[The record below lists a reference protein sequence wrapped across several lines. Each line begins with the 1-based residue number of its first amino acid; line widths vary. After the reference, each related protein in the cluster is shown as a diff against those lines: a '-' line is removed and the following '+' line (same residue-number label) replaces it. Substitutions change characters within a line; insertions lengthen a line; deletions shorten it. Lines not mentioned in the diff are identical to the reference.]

1 MLFDAAWWIIVPF
14 LYPELSM
21 NPRETAFNDLQ
32 QHFSKARQLNM
43 RELFEQDEGRFDRFS
58 LKFEDILLDYSKNLI
73 TGETMGLLLA
83 LARASDVES
92 WRDRMFHG
100 EKINDT
106 EHRAVLHVALRN
118 RSNNAITID
127 GEDVMPAV
135 HGVMQH
141 MSEFAERVRSGEW
154 KGYTGKRITDVV
166 NVGIG
171 GSDLGP
177 KMVYQALKPYRHPQM
192 RAHFISNI
200 DGAHTEEIL
209 GQLDPETTLFVVSS
223 KTFTTQ
229 ETITNADT
237 ARSWFLATAKD
248 EKHIARHFV
257 AVSTNRKAVI
267 KFGIDPENMFEFWD
281 WVGGR
286 YSLWSAI
293 GLSIMLLVG
302 EDNFI
307 TLLEGAHAMDN
318 HFASAP
324 MEQNM
329 PVILAM
335 LGVWYN
341 NFFGAE
347 THAILPYDHFLRS
360 LPMYLEQADMES
372 NGKSVDR
379 DGHHVNYNT
388 GPIVWG
394 ATGINGQHAFYQLI
408 HQGTK
413 LIPADFIAS
422 AQTHSRLKR
431 QHDIMMSNFFA
442 QSEALMRGRT
452 LEETIEAIRQSGIDV
467 NAVRDRLPHMVFKG
481 NHPSNTI
488 LLTKLTPYSLG
499 SLIALYEHKIF
510 VQGIVWNLN
519 SFDQWGVELGKQLA
533 KKILGEIEAGDTT
546 AEHDSSTS
554 SLIGL
559 YLKLRGVPE
568 PAGND

>member
-1 MLFDAAWWIIVPF
+1 MT
-14 LYPELSM
+14 
-21 NPRETAFNDLQ
+21 PREIAFTDLQRHFND
-32 QHFSKARQLNM
+32 ARNLNM
-43 RELFEQDEGRFDRFS
+43 RRLFEQDPARFDKFS
-58 LKFEDILLDYSKNLI
+58 LKFEDLLLDYSKNLI
-73 TGETMGLLLA
+73 TAETMELLLA
-83 LARASDVES
+83 LAAASDVES
-92 WRDRMFHG
+92 WRDRMFDG

-118 RSNNAITID
+118 RSDRAITID

-135 HGVMQH
+135 RGVIAH
-141 MSEFAERVRSGEW
+141 MSEFAGRVRSGEW

-166 NVGIG
+166 NIGIG

-177 KMVYQALKPYRHPQM
+177 KMVYQALKPYRHAEM

-209 GQLDPETTLFVVSS
+209 GQLDPETTLFIVSS

-237 ARSWFLATAKD
+237 ARNWFLASARDKQ
-248 EKHIARHFV
+248 HIARHFV
-257 AVSTNRKAVI
+257 AVSTNREAVI
-267 KFGIDPENMFEFWD
+267 AFGIDPDNMFEFWD

-302 EDNFI
+302 EDNFYG
-307 TLLEGAHAMDN
+307 LLEGAHAMDN

-324 MEQNM
+324 MDKNM

-347 THAILPYDHFLRS
+347 THAILPYDHYLRS

-422 AQTHSRLKR
+422 AQTHSRLTR

-442 QSEALMRGRT
+442 QTEALMRGRT
-452 LEETIEAIRQSGIDV
+452 LDETVEALRQSGIDV
-467 NAVRDRLPHMVFKG
+467 NAVRDILPHMVFEG

-488 LLTKLTPYSLG
+488 LLKKLTPYSLG

-519 SFDQWGVELGKQLA
+519 SYDQWGVELGKQLA
-533 KKILGEIEAGDTT
+533 KKILAEIESEASDT
-546 AEHDSSTS
+546 AHDASTS
-554 SLIGL
+554 SLISH
-559 YLKLRGVPE
+559 YLQAKRE
-568 PAGND
+568 AGGADKD